1 MKKETRQLILLVIL
15 IAVGGF
21 YAYYTYLFTP
31 EWEKIQSLEGILQ
44 ERQERHELLLSY
56 VGKNSELD
64 AQIRELDGVR
74 EELQAQI
81 PQEIDKPNLV
91 TDLYTV
97 AKINQVQ
104 PRSVTFASSEKRDNY
119 IVQSLTFSCLGP
131 QESIIKMIDD
141 LQMDEEQRFTLE
153 NMRFSNDQGILQGEL
168 QLKAYATSD
177 GD

>member
-1 MKKETRQLILLVIL
+1 MKKETRQLILLIIL

-56 VGKNSELD
+56 IGRSSELD
-64 AQIRELDGVR
+64 AEIRDLEGKR
-74 EELQAQI
+74 EELQARI
-81 PQEIDKPNLV
+81 PQEINKPDLV

-104 PRSVTFASSEKRDNY
+104 PRSVTFASSEKMDSY
-119 IVQSLTFSCLGP
+119 IIQTLTFSCLGP
-131 QESIIKMIDD
+131 QENIIRMIDD

-153 NMRFSNDQGILQGEL
+153 NMRFTNDQGILQGEL
-168 QLKAYATSD
+168 QLKAYATRD